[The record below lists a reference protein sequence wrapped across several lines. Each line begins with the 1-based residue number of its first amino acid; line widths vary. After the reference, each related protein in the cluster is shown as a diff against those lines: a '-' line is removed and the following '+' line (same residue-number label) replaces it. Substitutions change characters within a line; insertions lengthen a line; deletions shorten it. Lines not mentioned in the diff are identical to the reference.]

1 MAADWGI
8 VELGKH
14 NNAGN
19 KLSGSSILHDDD
31 AVEALAGAADNM
43 ANNNSSLVDSKTTL
57 AKSNTTLTD
66 ANSKQANHIVELLGL
81 LQRKEEELEACKL
94 AHPPT
99 QWHNHNLVCLWF
111 MRCVFLAQRIHGSL
125 MTTHRTW
132 WMIRSS

>member
-43 ANNNSSLVDSKTTL
+43 ANINSSLVDSTTTL

-81 LQRKEEELEACKL
+81 LQRKEDELEACKL
-94 AHPPT
+94 THPPT
-99 QWHNHNLVCLWF
+99 HWHNHNH
-111 MRCVFLAQRIHGSL
+111 IGNH
-125 MTTHRTW
+125 
-132 WMIRSS
+132 